1 MAVIVNIV
9 VFFAL
14 GLACVFIASWLF
26 SRDMRERIEQPKF
39 DFLDKVR
46 GVEEALPGSRR
57 VRDGA
62 NNEA

>member
-14 GLACVFIASWLF
+14 GLACVFIASWLL

-46 GVEEALPGSRR
+46 GAEEPLAGSSR

-62 NNEA
+62 NNED

>member
-14 GLACVFIASWLF
+14 GLACVFIASWLL

-46 GVEEALPGSRR
+46 GVEEPLAGSRR

>member
-14 GLACVFIASWLF
+14 GLACVFIASWLL

-46 GVEEALPGSRR
+46 GVEEPLAGSSR

-62 NNEA
+62 NNED